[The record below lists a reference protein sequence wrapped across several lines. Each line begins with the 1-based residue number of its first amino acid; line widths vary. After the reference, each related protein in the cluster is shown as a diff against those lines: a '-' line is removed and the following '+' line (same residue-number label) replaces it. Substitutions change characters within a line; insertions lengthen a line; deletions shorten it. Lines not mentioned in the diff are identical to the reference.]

1 MKNKCYPIKALLPK
15 RSGRPPD
22 AAIEG
27 RILEAAGQLMMA
39 QGYANTT
46 MDDIAAAAQ
55 ISKITL
61 YRRFPDK
68 RSLLKRV
75 VETKCRTFLPND
87 IFVLTPN
94 TPPMQALE
102 HIGVQLLSLIAD
114 PEAINLVRMLVTE
127 GAKMHE
133 VVDDFFAAGP
143 RPVKAKIA
151 DLLEVFREQGHL
163 KFDSAADTREM
174 FYGLIVGRYLHDIL
188 VQPGFK
194 LSKKEIKQH
203 VNKAVQVFMR
213 AYQA

>member
-1 MKNKCYPIKALLPK
+1 MKKKCYLIETLLPK

-27 RILEAAGQLMMA
+27 RILAAAGHLMLA
-39 QGYANTT
+39 QGFSGTT
-46 MDDIAAAAQ
+46 MDDIAAEAQ

-87 IFVLTPN
+87 TFLVPSASSPTK
-94 TPPMQALE
+94 ALE
-102 HIGVQLLSLIAD
+102 HIGIQLLSLISDA
-114 PEAINLVRMLVTE
+114 EAINLVRMLVTE
-127 GAKMHE
+127 GPKMPE

-143 RPVKAKIA
+143 RPVKAKMA
-151 DLLEVFREQGHL
+151 ELLEEFRKQGKL
-163 KFDSAADTREM
+163 KFDSAEDTREM

-188 VQPGFK
+188 VQPDFK
-194 LSKKEIKQH
+194 LSQKDIKQH
-203 VNKAVQVFMR
+203 VQKAVIVFMR
-213 AYQA
+213 AHQ